1 MTLWAHFSVFLNSSS
16 DWKSQLLPV
25 TESLFI
31 HQCCGLQKGWDF
43 FIPRFAGSSS
53 DPAAWQLMIKTKRRN
68 RKVRCSEPWSQLLPL
83 SAWKFSS
90 LHDVQPQLDTVR
102 APSLAIPPCHLGS
115 EVCQV
120 KRLKTVLQ
128 SSVGAVCPE
137 KQILV
142 RVLSTI
148 LLIFYRCA
156 APVQTGS
163 RNISKRN

>member
-1 MTLWAHFSVFLNSSS
+1 
-16 DWKSQLLPV
+16 
-25 TESLFI
+25 
-31 HQCCGLQKGWDF
+31 
-43 FIPRFAGSSS
+43 
-53 DPAAWQLMIKTKRRN
+53 MIKTKRWN
-68 RKVRCSEPWSQLLPL
+68 RKVRRSELWSQLPPL
-83 SAWKFSS
+83 SVWKLSF
-90 LHDVQPQLDTVR
+90 LHDIQPQLDIVR
-102 APSLAIPPCHLGS
+102 ASSLAIPPCHLGS

-142 RVLSTI
+142 RVLSTM